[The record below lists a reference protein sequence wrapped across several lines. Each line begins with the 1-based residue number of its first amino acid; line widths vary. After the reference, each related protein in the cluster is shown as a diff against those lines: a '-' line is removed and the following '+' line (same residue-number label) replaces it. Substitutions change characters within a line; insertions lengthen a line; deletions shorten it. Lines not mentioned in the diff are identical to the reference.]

1 MEDRIDM
8 NGGIDLSYENVLKAY
23 QKKSGELLK
32 QLVTTE
38 ARLFASENLVLELR
52 NKILEL
58 ESNQQKTIPKSTR
71 SKKSTDTIVDYN
83 N

>member
-1 MEDRIDM
+1 M

-23 QKKSGELLK
+23 QKKSGELLT

-38 ARLFASENLVLELR
+38 ARLFASDNLVLELR
-52 NKILEL
+52 NKIIEM
-58 ESNQQKTIPKSTR
+58 EKNQQKTIPKSTR

>member
-23 QKKSGELLK
+23 QKKSGELLT

-52 NKILEL
+52 NKITEL
-58 ESNQQKTIPKSTR
+58 ENNQQKIVPKPTR

>member
-23 QKKSGELLK
+23 QKKSGELLT

-52 NKILEL
+52 NKIIEL

>member
-23 QKKSGELLK
+23 QKKSGELLT

>member
-1 MEDRIDM
+1 M

-23 QKKSGELLK
+23 QKKSGELLT

-52 NKILEL
+52 NKIIEL

>member
-1 MEDRIDM
+1 MEDRIDI

-23 QKKSGELLK
+23 QKKSGELLT

-52 NKILEL
+52 NKIIEL

>member
-1 MEDRIDM
+1 M

-23 QKKSGELLK
+23 QKKSGELLT

-52 NKILEL
+52 NKIIEL
-58 ESNQQKTIPKSTR
+58 EKKQQKTIPKSTR

>member
-1 MEDRIDM
+1 M

-23 QKKSGELLK
+23 QKKSGELLT

-52 NKILEL
+52 NKIAEL
-58 ESNQQKTIPKSTR
+58 ENNQQKIVPKPTR

>member
-1 MEDRIDM
+1 M

>member
-1 MEDRIDM
+1 M

-23 QKKSGELLK
+23 QKKSGELLT

>member
-23 QKKSGELLK
+23 QKKSGELLT

-52 NKILEL
+52 NKIAEL
-58 ESNQQKTIPKSTR
+58 ENTQQKIVPKSTR

>member
-1 MEDRIDM
+1 MEYRIDM

-23 QKKSGELLK
+23 QKKSGELLT

-52 NKILEL
+52 NKIIEL

>member
-23 QKKSGELLK
+23 QKKSGELLT

-52 NKILEL
+52 NKIIH
-58 ESNQQKTIPKSTR
+58 NWNCQAGDNFNR
-71 SKKSTDTIVDYN
+71 KK
-83 N
+83 